1 MLLRLLGATAL
12 ALQCATA
19 FRDSS
24 PFFFYSSPEIVSDEL
39 ASAQVASAKTLE
51 SQLLD
56 VARLCISNSYV
67 VVEQPGVS
75 ATDFA
80 SSTSTPHLQR
90 ILGGATSAFYTAVT
104 IPDVIGRVDAGAIVS
119 TLGDVCKA
127 VVVDVDG
134 SSGIVPDQDAG
145 SRQVFRVH
153 LSALPTHAE
162 ERASKLAQHDS
173 YVNALL
179 SSLPSDEFI
188 LFYISTPPT
197 SEQLDDWQYPPTVY
211 EMDQPFPSA
220 LHTDLKR
227 DFSVETKAG
236 NHSNSQSDLP
246 LFEKYQFLSSGIF
259 MGLVVSLL
267 LLLILYVG
275 ISAISS
281 VEVSYMAFNKE
292 MGPAAQK
299 KQQQ

>member
-1 MLLRLLGATAL
+1 MQVHGRSSEYTSLHFRRMQRREPQSLR
-12 ALQCATA
+12 
-19 FRDSS
+19 SM
-24 PFFFYSSPEIVSDEL
+24 VH
-39 ASAQVASAKTLE
+39 
-51 SQLLD
+51 
-56 VARLCISNSYV
+56 SY
-67 VVEQPGVS
+67 
-75 ATDFA
+75 
-80 SSTSTPHLQR
+80 
-90 ILGGATSAFYTAVT
+90 I
-104 IPDVIGRVDAGAIVS
+104 
-119 TLGDVCKA
+119 
-127 VVVDVDG
+127 
-134 SSGIVPDQDAG
+134 
-145 SRQVFRVH
+145 
-153 LSALPTHAE
+153 
-162 ERASKLAQHDS
+162 
-173 YVNALL
+173 NALL
-179 SSLPSDEFI
+179 NSLPSDEFI

-197 SEQLDDWQYPPTVY
+197 SEQLDDLQYPPTVY
-211 EMDQPFPSA
+211 EMDQSFPSA

-227 DFSVETKAG
+227 DFSVGTKAG